1 MLPYVILMF
10 APLLLYQISLTKDDK
25 SNREGWFISIGKE
38 PRILNNSLIVPAFF
52 LLLILLLSCRSE
64 MVGKDLLIYKDKF
77 ETAAIYSFRSTLK
90 VEEDTLFSVM
100 NWVIRQFTDSFQVY
114 LTIVALI
121 TVLPIAMIYSDD
133 KQYGFLKIVLFMNM
147 SVFIMIF
154 SGLRQSLAISIGMI
168 AYKYVKEKKPLRF
181 LLFALIAWGFH
192 HTGFMILLYYPLYH
206 LRLQKNQRWF
216 AIPFVATIF
225 AFNKQIFGW
234 LTDVAS
240 SVFGDRYDVEVQE
253 TGAYL
258 MIILFVLFAIAAFFF
273 PDDEKMDDETVGL
286 RNFLLMTVLLQ
297 CFAPVHNLAM
307 RMNYYFIVFVPI
319 TVPKILKYSKDNIK
333 DVAKIAKIVIVG
345 FFVAYYLYTT
355 YVSCKT
361 GISTLGTYPYIP
373 FWK

>member
-64 MVGKDLLIYKDKF
+64 MVGRDLLIYKDKF

-90 VEEDTLFSVM
+90 VEEDTLFGVM

-206 LRLQKNQRWF
+206 LRLQKNQLWF

-258 MIILFVLFAIAAFFF
+258 MIILFVLFTIAAFFF
-273 PDDEKMDDETVGL
+273 PDEEKMDDETVGL

-319 TVPKILKYSKDNIK
+319 TVPKVLKYSKDNIK

-345 FFVAYYLYTT
+345 FFVSYYLYTT